1 MSRAPKMRGVSLRPI
16 GFDDYE
22 ALRMAEFTSLG
33 PGWRFSGTTPS
44 PQTFMERIWQGVTV
58 QLLCVRESDGEYLGW
73 FQSYNTEP
81 DQGITWLAAA
91 NFGGSSSGFGLGMF
105 LFLDYLFDTFP
116 LRKVYIESP
125 AALDPLLVVRR
136 LNSEVG

>member
-44 PQTFMERIWQGVTV
+44 GTSV
-58 QLLCVRESDGEYLGW
+58 
-73 FQSYNTEP
+73 
-81 DQGITWLAAA
+81 
-91 NFGGSSSGFGLGMF
+91 
-105 LFLDYLFDTFP
+105 
-116 LRKVYIESP
+116 K
-125 AALDPLLVVRR
+125 
-136 LNSEVG
+136 